1 MGKVKVRISD
11 ESVNCYGTRVLTGG
25 IDLVKYKE
33 NSVLLWMHDRSKGVV
48 GKVENLEVK
57 DGELLGELVFDKASD
72 LSVQLEKQYAF
83 GSMKMVSANF
93 RILETSDDKSLVM
106 EGQTRQTVTKCELF
120 EVSCV
125 DIGGNDHAMVLSD
138 ADGNVLSLADGE
150 EAAVLLPLLNN
161 SDSNNNPLKKV
172 TEMEVKT
179 LALSLGLKETAT
191 EAEISDAIKNLQ
203 LKATQAQSLE
213 GRVSELEKQKKAAED
228 EQAQLQLSAITAAV
242 DTAIQEKR
250 LNADMKNHFV
260 ELGKKVGIDS
270 LKLTLGAMQPQGK
283 VSTELHRAA
292 NGQMQQAAVVG
303 SYTKLSEVPAEE
315 MMELREKHR
324 GDYIKLF
331 KAEYGFDP
339 DFQ

>member
-25 IDLVKYKE
+25 IDYSKYQD
-33 NSVLLWMHDRSKGVV
+33 NAVLLWMHDRSRGVV
-48 GKVENLEVK
+48 GKVEHLEVK
-57 DGELLGELVFDKASD
+57 DGELLGELVFDEASD
-72 LSVQLEKQYAF
+72 LSVQLKKQYAF

-93 RILETSDDKSLVM
+93 RILETSDDENLVM
-106 EGQTRQTVTKCELF
+106 EGQTRQTVTRCELF

-138 ADGNVLSLADGE
+138 SEGNALRLSEDEGVS
-150 EAAVLLPLLNN
+150 VLLPLLNN
-161 SDSNNNPLKKV
+161 SNNNPLKKV
-172 TEMEVKT
+172 TEMDKKT

-191 EAEISDAIKNLQ
+191 DTEIQAAISDLQ

-213 GRVSELEKQKKAAED
+213 GKVAEVEKQLNEMKNHDAEVK
-228 EQAQLQLSAITAAV
+228 LNAITQAV

-250 LNADMKNHFV
+250 MDAKMKDHFV
-260 ELGKKVGIDS
+260 ELGKQVGIDT
-270 LKLTLGAMQPQGK
+270 LKITLAAMQPQGK
-283 VSTELHRAA
+283 VSATLHRGD
-292 NGQMQQAAVVG
+292 NGQMQQQGIVG
-303 SYTKLSEVPAEE
+303 SYQKLSEVPADE

-324 GDYIKLF
+324 ADYVKLF
-331 KAEYGFDP
+331 KAEYGFEP